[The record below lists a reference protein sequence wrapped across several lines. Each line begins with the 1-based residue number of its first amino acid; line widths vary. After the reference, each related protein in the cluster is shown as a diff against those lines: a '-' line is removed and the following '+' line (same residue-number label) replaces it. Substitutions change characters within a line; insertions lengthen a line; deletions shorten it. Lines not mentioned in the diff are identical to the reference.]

1 LRFVQ
6 TPLHLVWPSGH
17 LHAPVTH
24 FSPPLQEWP
33 QAPQF
38 VGSTCRLTQAPAQ
51 ASLPVHVPVQLPDRQ
66 TWPVVHFIPQDPQ
79 LFGSKLVK
87 TQAPPQAVGWPRLMT
102 DAQPHVPAAQT
113 CPDGQ
118 VRPHP
123 PQLPGFVAV
132 STQAPPHDVVPP
144 GHVAMQAAFE
154 QT

>member
-1 LRFVQ
+1 M
-6 TPLHLVWPSGH
+6 
-17 LHAPVTH
+17 
-24 FSPPLQEWP
+24 
-33 QAPQF
+33 
-38 VGSTCRLTQAPAQ
+38 
-51 ASLPVHVPVQLPDRQ
+51 
-66 TWPVVHFIPQDPQ
+66 VHFIPQDPQ

-118 VRPHP
+118 VSPHP
-123 PQLPGFVAV
+123 PQLPEFVAV
-132 STQAPPHDVVPP
+132 SIQAPPHDVVPP